1 MIGRV
6 KINDPMYAYNL
17 SFSESLFEY
26 LKKQK
31 TIDKISVG
39 PM

>member
-17 SFSESLFEY
+17 SFSESLFEH
-26 LKKQK
+26 LKKQ